1 MPTHAR
7 RQSHS
12 SIDRVFDLLADLE
25 ETQISLLLDD
35 FNHTTPSNVPVSKAI
50 DLFET
55 DPKRKARRS
64 STIRSSSP
72 VRNLQTELERRH
84 SRRVA
89 AKIAPQHLTTQRP
102 QAKPTT
108 PYITTPNDPSRSLSF
123 SSSAS
128 EYSDRPVTP
137 TDVSSTPSFRA
148 RSYKRISRPTL
159 LSPTAT
165 AELHE
170 LLMAYL
176 YETPSSSN
184 LTSATTSSAPSPTTH
199 GPASRFSPF
208 SSSSSFMSSANR
220 TRAMEPE
227 PFFDLFEPSP
237 ARAPVSAFG
246 SFGGRTRAEPA
257 AAVNMS
263 GIFEVLASH

>member
-55 DPKRKARRS
+55 DPKRKAKRS

-208 SSSSSFMSSANR
+208 SSSSFMSSANQ

-257 AAVNMS
+257 AAVNIS